1 MRDNDPLAVA
11 FSLMSGSGR
20 DPLGRE
26 IVSPV
31 EDRSDWV
38 QVRDRNGSLSYLP
51 RTHLRDRGHP
61 VMAGITYIL
70 SLAYIIPFVRVWLA

>member
-11 FSLMSGSGR
+11 FSHLSGSGR

-31 EDRSDWV
+31 EERSDWV
-38 QVRDRNGSLSYLP
+38 QVRDHDGYVSYLP
-51 RTHLRDRGHP
+51 RNHLRDRGHP

-70 SLAYIIPFVRVWLA
+70 SLAYIIPILRVWIA